1 MSHVGSQSSF
11 LQIQISNCWQQVWP
25 LMQEWVAR
33 YRITRT
39 PHRIFFLS
47 NGWEQI
53 LLIMQDYVTG
63 LEQLI
68 SSLYTLHLP
77 HTATGAPDQPSK
89 TAAPGLCILIT
100 LFCTDFRVFVNYQSV
115 KNDSWRCWS
124 ECHGNQFRWNYFTL
138 LIVFLFGLINRISRN
153 HQDISRLRIE
163 IRYSVIF
170 ALQRKQFSSSYGI

>member
-1 MSHVGSQSSF
+1 MSDLKVVSFRFKFPIVGSRSGLSCKNGRQDIGSHA
-11 LQIQISNCWQQVWP
+11 L
-25 LMQEWVAR
+25 
-33 YRITRT
+33 RT
-39 PHRIFFLS
+39 DNIS
-47 NGWEQI
+47 NGWQQI

-68 SSLYTLHLP
+68 SSLCTLHLP

-89 TAAPGLCILIT
+89 TAAAAPGLCILIT

-138 LIVFLFGLINRISRN
+138 LIVFLFGLINQISRN
-153 HQDISRLRIE
+153 HHNISRLRIE
-163 IRYSVIF
+163 IKYSVIF
-170 ALQRKQFSSSYGI
+170 ALQRKQFSSSYRI